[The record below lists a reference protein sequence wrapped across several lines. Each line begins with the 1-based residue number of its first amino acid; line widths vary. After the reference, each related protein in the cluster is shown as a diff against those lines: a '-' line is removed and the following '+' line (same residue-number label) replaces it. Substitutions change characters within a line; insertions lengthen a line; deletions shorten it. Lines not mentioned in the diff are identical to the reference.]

1 MEDRSDS
8 AEILIVIV
16 QKETIMI
23 EVQVLVV
30 KMERRHIQEM
40 FSRESQQDLLMALIW
55 MAREHVVTKMMPGS
69 WLTDLVVSLLAMGV
83 TEFGRSAL

>member
-8 AEILIVIV
+8 AGSLIVIV
-16 QKETIMI
+16 QKEIIMV

-40 FSRESQQDLLMALIW
+40 FSRESQ
-55 MAREHVVTKMMPGS
+55 
-69 WLTDLVVSLLAMGV
+69 
-83 TEFGRSAL
+83 